1 MLTSKLIDDLI
12 DIAIRE
18 DIGHGDITSNAI
30 ENNNKAIF
38 NFIAKDEFIFC
49 GTFIAQK
56 VFNKIDP
63 SLEVEF
69 LINDGEIP
77 EKNKT
82 FGTVKGKTTSI
93 LKGERTALN
102 FLQRLSGIATNTQK
116 FIKKLNSDKI
126 KILDTRKTTPGHRI
140 LQKYAVKVGGGSN
153 HRFGLYDGVML
164 KDNHIDV
171 AGGIKKAVET
181 VRNNI
186 PSTIKIEVETRTL
199 KEVKEAVD
207 AGADIIMLDN
217 FKTDEIKKACEIIN
231 KKTKIEISGGVNL
244 NNICNYSKFDIDYI
258 SIGALTH
265 QAQSV
270 DISLKFGGIL

>member
-12 DIAIRE
+12 EIALRE

-30 ENNNKAIF
+30 ENDSQAVF
-38 NFIAKDEFIFC
+38 NFIAKEEFILC
-49 GTFIAQK
+49 GTLIAQK
-56 VFNKIDP
+56 VFKKIDP

-69 LINDGEIP
+69 SINDGEMP
-77 EKNKT
+77 KMNKI

-102 FLQRLSGIATNTQK
+102 FLQELSGIATNTQK
-116 FIKKLNSDKI
+116 FIKKLNSPGI

-140 LQKYAVKVGGGSN
+140 LQKYAVKIGGGFN

-164 KDNHIDV
+164 KDNHIDT
-171 AGGIKKAVET
+171 AGGIKKAVEK

-186 PSTIKIEVETRTL
+186 PSTIKIEVETRTFD
-199 KEVKEAVD
+199 EVKAAVD

-217 FKTDEIKKACEIIN
+217 FKTEDIKKACEIIG
-231 KKTKIEISGGVNL
+231 KKAKIEISGGINL
-244 NNICNYSKFDIDYI
+244 NNICNYSEFDIDYI